1 MLTLALAF
9 LAGAYVESKFAT
21 LIELAI
27 AKVVGLV
34 HAVIGAVV
42 GAWNALKGIFTHK
55 AVAAPAVDAAPVAA
69 PAPAAQPTDTPAAQ

>member
-21 LIELAI
+21 LIELVI

-34 HAVIGAVV
+34 HTVIGAVV

-55 AVAAPAVDAAPVAA
+55 AAPAPAVDAAPVAA
-69 PAPAAQPTDTPAAQ
+69 PAAQPTDTPTAQ

>member
-21 LIELAI
+21 LIELVI

-34 HAVIGAVV
+34 HAIISAVV
-42 GAWNALKGIFTHK
+42 GAWNALWNALKGIFTHK
-55 AVAAPAVDAAPVAA
+55 AAPTPVVDPAPV
-69 PAPAAQPTDTPAAQ
+69 AQPTDTPPAAQ